1 MMCFSAEVS
10 FGAAAVI
17 TTVGVVA
24 YKKAKPSAFRYLAMI
39 PILFGIHQF
48 LEGLVWVFMEAESPT
63 NIEISK
69 YAYLCFAWVVW
80 PFYIPYANWKVEQN
94 ATRKKILKG
103 FMGIGA
109 FLAIVLIAAMFLLDI
124 NASIFDHSILY
135 EVQYQS
141 GYLWIIHSLY
151 FAAVVLPNAVSSTP
165 KMWILAALNIV
176 LFTMGKI
183 MLEGNVISVW
193 CFFAAITSLFI
204 LYIIIYN
211 RKLTLNNT

>member
-1 MMCFSAEVS
+1 MCFSAEVS

-17 TTVGVVA
+17 STVGIVA
-24 YKKAKPSAFRYLAMI
+24 YKKATPNSFKFIAMI
-39 PILFGIHQF
+39 PILFGVHQF
-48 LEGLVWVFMEAESPT
+48 LEGLVWVFLEAESPS

-69 YAYLCFAWVVW
+69 YAYLCFAWVIW
-80 PFYIPYANWKVEQN
+80 PFYIPYANWRVEKN
-94 ATRKKILKG
+94 PRRKKILFG
-103 FMGIGA
+103 FMGIGV
-109 FLAIVLIAAMFLLDI
+109 FLAIVLILAMFLLTI
-124 NASIFDHSILY
+124 NVSIVGQSILY
-135 EVQYQS
+135 KVQYQS

-183 MLEGNVISVW
+183 MLDGNVISVW

-204 LYIIIYN
+204 FYIIMYN
-211 RKLTLNNT
+211 RNRGFESI